1 MTRKSK
7 RELEH
12 AIESLQTDTD
22 IADAIPMVVPETA
35 LMPGARPNQD
45 VPTEDIYETV
55 DGGEIELQLPYHRP
69 PGVFSTGGIPLITE
83 AEVALWWNSLPDEV
97 RTAER
102 ELREERD
109 DPIPAVLR
117 GEA

>member
-7 RELEH
+7 RALRR

-22 IADAIPMVVPETA
+22 IADAVPMVVPETA
-35 LMPGARPNQD
+35 LMPGDRLNQD
-45 VPTEDIYETV
+45 VPEDIRATV
-55 DGGEIELQLPYHRP
+55 DGEEIELQLPHHRP
-69 PGVFSTGGIPLITE
+69 PGVFSAGGIPIITE
-83 AEVALWWNSLPDEV
+83 AEVALWWNSLPDKV
-97 RTAER
+97 RIAER